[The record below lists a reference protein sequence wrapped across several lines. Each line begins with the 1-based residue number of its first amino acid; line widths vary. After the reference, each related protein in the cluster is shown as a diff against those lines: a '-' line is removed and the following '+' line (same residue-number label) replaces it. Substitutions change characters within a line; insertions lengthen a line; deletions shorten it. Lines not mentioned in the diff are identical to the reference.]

1 MTCKSK
7 ASRCPAETDPAGGFP
22 LIPDCLAAA
31 LAYLPPMRAIL
42 LVPLLAPLLALRPLV
57 APAQEVDLE
66 LVLLA
71 DASGSITQSEID
83 FQRQGYAAAITHPDV
98 LAAIRSNLTGTIAV
112 TYVEWAANQVMVVE
126 WTVID
131 GAASAEAFALA
142 LLAPP
147 RLATGRNAIGDA
159 LLEGQRLIEEN
170 RITGL
175 RRVIDFSGD
184 SLGNFSGV
192 SIPEARASV
201 LAAGITI
208 NGLPILDEGEG
219 DPLAEI
225 YRDQLIGGP
234 GAFVIATDRT
244 EGFVAAV
251 RRKLVLEIAGAV
263 PKEGEGM
270 VMQPRRVAMARGP

>member
-1 MTCKSK
+1 M
-7 ASRCPAETDPAGGFP
+7 R
-22 LIPDCLAAA
+22 
-31 LAYLPPMRAIL
+31 YLVIL
-42 LVPLLAPLLALRPLV
+42 PLLALSPTV
-57 APAQEVDLE
+57 APAIAQEVDLE

-83 FQRQGYAAAITHPDV
+83 FQREGYAAAITHPDV
-98 LAAIRSNLTGTIAV
+98 LGAIRSNLTGSIAV
-112 TYVEWAANQVMVVE
+112 TYVEWAANQVVVVD

-142 LLAPP
+142 LLEPP

-159 LLEGQRLIEEN
+159 LLEGQRLIEDN

-184 SLGNFSGV
+184 SLGNFSGAG
-192 SIPEARASV
+192 IAEARASV

-208 NGLPILDEGEG
+208 NGLPILDEGPG
-219 DPLAEI
+219 DPLAEV
-225 YRDQLIGGP
+225 YRDRLIGGP

-244 EGFVAAV
+244 EGFVEAV
-251 RRKLVLEIAGAV
+251 RRKLILEIAGLTPGPTEGLVAV
-263 PKEGEGM
+263 EA
-270 VMQPRRVAMARGP
+270 VASNP

>member
-1 MTCKSK
+1 MNVLL
-7 ASRCPAETDPAGGFP
+7 P
-22 LIPDCLAAA
+22 LSLIA
-31 LAYLPPMRAIL
+31 L
-42 LVPLLAPLLALRPLV
+42 PLLATPVR
-57 APAQEVDLE
+57 AQEVDLE

-71 DASGSITQSEID
+71 DASGSITQAEID

-112 TYVEWAANQVMVVE
+112 TYVEWAANQVVVVD

-131 GAASAEAFALA
+131 SEATAEGFALA
-142 LLAPP
+142 LLEPP

-159 LLEGQRLIEEN
+159 LLEGQRLLDEN

-184 SLGNFSGV
+184 SLGNFSGAG
-192 SIPEARASV
+192 IAEARAEV

-244 EGFVAAV
+244 DGFVEAV
-251 RRKLVLEIAGAV
+251 RRKLILEIAGRMPDSGEAPVAV
-263 PKEGEGM
+263 ETVSGAQSNP
-270 VMQPRRVAMARGP
+270 

>member
-1 MTCKSK
+1 ML
-7 ASRCPAETDPAGGFP
+7 R
-22 LIPDCLAAA
+22 
-31 LAYLPPMRAIL
+31 YH
-42 LVPLLAPLLALRPLV
+42 LVPLLVVLASPIS
-57 APAQEVDLE
+57 AQEVDLE

-71 DASGSITQSEID
+71 DASGSITQAEID
-83 FQRQGYAAAITHPDV
+83 FQREGYAAAITHPDV

-112 TYVEWAANQVMVVE
+112 IYVEWAANQVVVVD

-131 GAASAEAFALA
+131 GEATAGAFAAA
-142 LLAPP
+142 LLEPP

-159 LLEGQRLIEEN
+159 LLEGRRLIEEN

-192 SIPEARASV
+192 SVAEGRASV

-219 DPLAEI
+219 DPLAEL

-244 EGFVAAV
+244 EGFVEAV
-251 RRKLVLEIAGAV
+251 RRKLILEIAGEMPAADEDLSAV
-263 PKEGEGM
+263 ETVSGVRPD
-270 VMQPRRVAMARGP
+270 P